1 MYYYWCKSEF
11 EIEVGGLFAKHQ
23 KEFEKID
30 IYRQIEMN
38 LDRITEYVNK
48 ELRLNFI

>member
-1 MYYYWCKSEF
+1 MKVKNAK
-11 EIEVGGLFAKHQ
+11 VGGLFAKHPE
-23 KEFEKID
+23 EFEKID